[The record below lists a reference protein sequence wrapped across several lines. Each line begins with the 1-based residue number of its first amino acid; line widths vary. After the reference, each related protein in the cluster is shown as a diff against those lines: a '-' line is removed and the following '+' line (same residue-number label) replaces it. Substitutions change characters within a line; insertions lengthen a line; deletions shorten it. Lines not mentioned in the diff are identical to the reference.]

1 MKIVHSVHILPD
13 AVRLDGVAL
22 PVEGQGAELLSALYR
37 AYVKDYPKFFKMDLL
52 SKLGVIATELLV
64 KDEPGRF
71 TPREDRAVL
80 LLSHSGPLCDDC
92 NYQKTISGDDYFP
105 SPALFV
111 YTLANIVTGEI
122 AIRNKYEGDT
132 TAYGLE
138 AFDPAQLVAVV
149 CCQLLQGGKH
159 IGHHYA
165 AVVHFVV
172 RVADYAKGSPLLQGL
187 WGKGVAVEGLPLE
200 SKEEAAGGDGARE
213 AALADVFDNIN
224 GLGDNP
230 CCFACKFTQ
239 IS

>member
-71 TPREDRAVL
+71 IPREDRAVL
-80 LLSHSGPLCDDC
+80 LLSHSGPLCDDR

-105 SPALFV
+105 SPTLFV

-149 CCQLLQGGKH
+149 RDAFEDRVTTSAICGWAECIDAENFEALL
-159 IGHHYA
+159 
-165 AVVHFVV
+165 
-172 RVADYAKGSPLLQGL
+172 LLVGQD
-187 WGKGVAVEGLPLE
+187 APEGRPFTVQTLE
-200 SKEEAAGGDGARE
+200 EIKKA
-213 AALADVFDNIN
+213 
-224 GLGDNP
+224 
-230 CCFACKFTQ
+230 
-239 IS
+239 

>member
-1 MKIVHSVHILPD
+1 MKIVHYVHILPD
-13 AVRLDGVAL
+13 SVRLDDVAL
-22 PVEGQGAELLSALYR
+22 PVEGQGPELLSALYR
-37 AYVKDYPKFFKMDLL
+37 EHMKDYPKFFKMDLL

-64 KDEPGRF
+64 EDESGRF

-80 LLSHSGPLCDDC
+80 LVSRSGPLCDDR

-149 CCQLLQGGKH
+149 RDAFEDRVTTSAICGWADCTDAGHFEALLFLVEQD
-159 IGHHYA
+159 A
-165 AVVHFVV
+165 A
-172 RVADYAKGSPLLQGL
+172 
-187 WGKGVAVEGLPLE
+187 EGQAFTAQTLE
-200 SKEEAAGGDGARE
+200 EIKKA
-213 AALADVFDNIN
+213 
-224 GLGDNP
+224 
-230 CCFACKFTQ
+230 
-239 IS
+239 

>member
-1 MKIVHSVHILPD
+1 MKIVHYVHILPD
-13 AVRLDGVAL
+13 SVRLDGVAL
-22 PVEGQGAELLSALYR
+22 PVEGQGPELLSALYR
-37 AYVKDYPKFFKMDLL
+37 EHMKDYPKFFKMDLL

-64 KDEPGRF
+64 EDEPGRF

-80 LLSHSGPLCDDC
+80 LVSRSGPLCDDR

-149 CCQLLQGGKH
+149 RDAFEDRVTTSAICGWADCTDA
-159 IGHHYA
+159 GHFEAFLFLVEQDA
-165 AVVHFVV
+165 A
-172 RVADYAKGSPLLQGL
+172 
-187 WGKGVAVEGLPLE
+187 EGQAFIAQTLE
-200 SKEEAAGGDGARE
+200 EIKKA
-213 AALADVFDNIN
+213 
-224 GLGDNP
+224 
-230 CCFACKFTQ
+230 
-239 IS
+239 

>member
-22 PVEGQGAELLSALYR
+22 PVEEQGAELLSALYR

-80 LLSHSGPLCDDC
+80 LLSHSGPLCDDR

-149 CCQLLQGGKH
+149 RDAFEDRVTTSAICGWAECIDAGSFEALL
-159 IGHHYA
+159 
-165 AVVHFVV
+165 
-172 RVADYAKGSPLLQGL
+172 LL
-187 WGKGVAVEGLPLE
+187 VEQDAPEGRPFTVQILE
-200 SKEEAAGGDGARE
+200 EIKKA
-213 AALADVFDNIN
+213 
-224 GLGDNP
+224 
-230 CCFACKFTQ
+230 
-239 IS
+239 

>member
-1 MKIVHSVHILPD
+1 MKIVHYVHILPD
-13 AVRLDGVAL
+13 SVRFDGVAL
-22 PVEGQGAELLSALYR
+22 PVEGQGPELLSALYR
-37 AYVKDYPKFFKMDLL
+37 EHMKDYPKFFKMDLL

-64 KDEPGRF
+64 EDEPGRF

-80 LLSHSGPLCDDC
+80 LVSRSGPLCDDR

-149 CCQLLQGGKH
+149 RDAFEDRVTTSAICGWADSTDAGHFEALLFLVEQD
-159 IGHHYA
+159 A
-165 AVVHFVV
+165 A
-172 RVADYAKGSPLLQGL
+172 
-187 WGKGVAVEGLPLE
+187 EGQAFTAQTLE
-200 SKEEAAGGDGARE
+200 EIKKA
-213 AALADVFDNIN
+213 
-224 GLGDNP
+224 
-230 CCFACKFTQ
+230 
-239 IS
+239 